1 MKRLILLYTLFAICV
16 NAQIVNIKITDFSSN
31 LPLDDADVYFKNST
45 KNFVSDQEGKA
56 VVDLSNVTQNDELIV
71 SKKDYQDAIIKV
83 SELKPEMIIKLE
95 KVSEV
100 ELKEAFV
107 TNLKAEDILQKVYD
121 NYDKNFKVDEYYF
134 LVNFQQDLW
143 YNKNDRDFIDADLQ
157 FKFKRGD
164 LKIKSKGNVNNEIKS
179 GREPNSNIRLIY
191 YLESIYL
198 KEKYIKQFLGLLK
211 EKKYEEANLSLTK
224 YGDRFIYEVT
234 IKTKS
239 RDLFLLID
247 KESFAVVEFYWE
259 TNIPETKYSG
269 NEFLREAKVVYR
281 YRPHNGNWVLKE
293 TSAIWNTTY
302 EKDDI
307 KIDLDMSFN
316 IIVNDYSLKP
326 FPEFNKSVNEKMDI
340 RRSFK

>member
-1 MKRLILLYTLFAICV
+1 MKRLILLFTLFAICV

-56 VVDLSNVTQNDELIV
+56 VVDLNNVLQNDELIV

>member
-1 MKRLILLYTLFAICV
+1 MNKLFYFLTLFAICV
-16 NAQIVNIKITDFSSN
+16 NAQIVNVKITDFSSN
-31 LPLDDADVYFKNST
+31 FPLDDADVYFKNST

-56 VVDLSNVTQNDELIV
+56 VVDLNNVLQNDELIV

-107 TNLKAEDILQKVYD
+107 INLKAEDILQKVYD

>member
-1 MKRLILLYTLFAICV
+1 MKRLILLFTLFTICV
-16 NAQIVNIKITDFSSN
+16 NAQIVNIKNTDFSSN

>member
-1 MKRLILLYTLFAICV
+1 MNKLFYFLTLFAICV
-16 NAQIVNIKITDFSSN
+16 NAQIVNVKITDFSSN
-31 LPLDDADVYFKNST
+31 FPLDAADVYFKNST

-307 KIDLDMSFN
+307 KIDLDMNFN

>member
-1 MKRLILLYTLFAICV
+1 MKRLILLFTLFAICV
-16 NAQIVNIKITDFSSN
+16 NAQIVNVKITDFSSN
-31 LPLDDADVYFKNST
+31 FPLDDADVYFKNST
-45 KNFVSDQEGKA
+45 KNFVSDMEGKA

>member
-1 MKRLILLYTLFAICV
+1 MKRLILLFTLFAICV

-56 VVDLSNVTQNDELIV
+56 VVDLNNVLQNDELIV

-143 YNKNDRDFIDADLQ
+143 YNKNDRDFIYADLQ

>member
-1 MKRLILLYTLFAICV
+1 MKRLILLFTLFAICV

-56 VVDLSNVTQNDELIV
+56 VVDLNNVLQNDELIV

-247 KESFAVVEFYWE
+247 KESFAVIEFSLLSYNRDKE
-259 TNIPETKYSG
+259 VSPN
-269 NEFLREAKVVYR
+269 NFLREGKVFYK
-281 YRPHNGNWVLKE
+281 YRPHKGNWVLKE
-293 TSAIWNTTY
+293 TSAIWNVTY
-302 EKDDI
+302 EKENE
-307 KIDLDMSFN
+307 KTDLDMSFN

>member
-1 MKRLILLYTLFAICV
+1 MKRLILLFTLFAICV

-56 VVDLSNVTQNDELIV
+56 VVDLNNVLQNDELIV

-107 TNLKAEDILQKVYD
+107 TNLKAEDILQKVIE

>member
-1 MKRLILLYTLFAICV
+1 MKRLILLFTLFTICV

-31 LPLDDADVYFKNST
+31 FPLDDADVYFKNST